1 MIFTV
6 LGIRSCVLHYFA
18 LCSFAQN
25 PSNNWATVNDSL
37 SSLFNKEQL
46 WANRSRC
53 STLSYSF
60 LQSDGIESFLSLFA
74 QSLFASRS
82 FLQICSRC
90 SWQKSGGKQITTFT
104 PYKRARVSE
113 WLLWLLT
120 KERLWVIFSF
130 SQLNTSFALL
140 LTKNK
145 RFAQKT
151 NEQIP
156 NAGFLTLLGGT
167 ITLPGPNENG
177 FVNFLFWQRD

>member
-1 MIFTV
+1 MIFTG
-6 LGIRSCVLHYFA
+6 LAIKSFALHYLVLH
-18 LCSFAQN
+18 SFTQN
-25 PSNNWATVNDSL
+25 RLYNWATVNDSL

-90 SWQKSGGKQITTFT
+90 SWQKSGGKRITTFT

-113 WLLWLLT
+113 WLLSLLT
-120 KERLWVIFSF
+120 KERLWAIFSF

-140 LTKNK
+140 ITKNK

-156 NAGFLTLLGGT
+156 NAGFLTLLGGK